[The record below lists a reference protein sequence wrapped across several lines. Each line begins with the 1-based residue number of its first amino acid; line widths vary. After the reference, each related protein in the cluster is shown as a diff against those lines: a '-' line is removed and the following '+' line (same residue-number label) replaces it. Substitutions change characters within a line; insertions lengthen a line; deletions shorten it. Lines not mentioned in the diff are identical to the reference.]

1 MTISRRDLVDD
12 LLGAHPELTRRAA
25 TAFVNDLI
33 ATIVAG
39 LKKGDSIRLGG
50 FGTFSVKQRAART
63 ARNLKTGE
71 SIAVPPSNTVR
82 FKSAKDLKAA
92 LNTPKKRK
100 GSG

>member
-1 MTISRRDLVDD
+1 M
-12 LLGAHPELTRRAA
+12 
-25 TAFVNDLI
+25 
-33 ATIVAG
+33 
-39 LKKGDSIRLGG
+39 
-50 FGTFSVKQRAART
+50 KQRAART

-71 SIAVPPSNTVR
+71 SIAVPPTNTVR

>member
-25 TAFVNDLI
+25 TAFVNDLL

-39 LKKGDSIRLGG
+39 LKKGESIRLGG
-50 FGTFSVKQRAART
+50 FGTFSVKPRAPRT
-63 ARNLKTGE
+63 ARNLKTGQA
-71 SIAVPPSNTVR
+71 IAVPAANTVR
-82 FKSAKDLKAA
+82 FKSAKALKSA

-100 GSG
+100 GG